1 MMACFHSNELG
12 VSCTVGHD
20 ATKRGARV
28 SAEARQAM
36 APPTKKC
43 KLDGVEQPPIWLL
56 PALAVLVCLVE
67 CIPDERS
74 KPHVRHVDGAVTRE
88 GGLDHREELVLVGNH
103 EARDEVGQ
111 GRSENGVCTLE
122 PAGARETQRLFAF
135 RALKDSEHLRALGV
149 AHRDAVLD
157 DDAVQRQRL
166 DVRQVVDQARGSGVR
181 SRFCLQRAHVASQ
194 RHDGERRWRRLGVER
209 PGG

>member
-1 MMACFHSNELG
+1 
-12 VSCTVGHD
+12 
-20 ATKRGARV
+20 
-28 SAEARQAM
+28 M

-43 KLDGVEQPPIWLL
+43 KLNGVEQPPIWLL

-74 KPHVRHVDGAVTRE
+74 KAHVRHVDGAVTRE

-157 DDAVQRQRL
+157 DDTVQRQRL
-166 DVRQVVDQARGSGVR
+166 AFARSSIRRMVAGSVVDFVCNVPMSPPNGMMASEDGVGWKWSGAEGRTGVKR
-181 SRFCLQRAHVASQ
+181 TLVPY
-194 RHDGERRWRRLGVER
+194 DGHPPPTGC
-209 PGG
+209 